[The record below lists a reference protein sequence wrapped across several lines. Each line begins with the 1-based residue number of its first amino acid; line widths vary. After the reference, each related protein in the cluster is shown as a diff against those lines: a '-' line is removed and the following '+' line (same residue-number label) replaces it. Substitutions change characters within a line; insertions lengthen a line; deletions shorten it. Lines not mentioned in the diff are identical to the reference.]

1 MFNLNIEKYSLNEM
15 EKLLQLNHPYRENDI
30 NESITNIH
38 NNLSS
43 DSKMSNTEKK
53 KLQMFL
59 NNVSKKLKDNIKNTE
74 NSNINNIIQKP
85 VKEKNIG
92 RVVGSNNAPTGNLNP
107 INYRT
112 IKKTINIDTRF
123 RSNYDNTESS
133 DIHIDLPMTVKNVLS
148 IELASIEI
156 PLSYY
161 AFSKEQKNVS
171 FDVSY
176 VVPVVLLLP
185 DNISTIYYDKNDAVD
200 ISDGNYFHDFNK
212 SSNDLSNNIEREIN
226 NYIKTAKLKFYIN
239 NVNGHSCFQ
248 NIDPCN
254 CTIHFH
260 KDTTVAKQMTLGWK
274 LGFRKEEINI
284 DAGKTVESEA
294 VCDLTGPKYMY
305 VVVDDFNNNTNNYF
319 QSAFS
324 ESILNQNILARIN
337 LSSMKK
343 TNGDFGNYSNDN
355 FVTQIHG
362 LRKRNYFGPV
372 DIQKLRVQ
380 LLDEYGRVI
389 NLNKMDWSCA
399 LTFEV
404 LYD

>member
-1 MFNLNIEKYSLNEM
+1 MG
-15 EKLLQLNHPYRENDI
+15 HDHHDPGHD
-30 NESITNIH
+30 
-38 NNLSS
+38 
-43 DSKMSNTEKK
+43 
-53 KLQMFL
+53 
-59 NNVSKKLKDNIKNTE
+59 
-74 NSNINNIIQKP
+74 
-85 VKEKNIG
+85 EKND
-92 RVVGSNNAPTGNLNP
+92 R
-107 INYRT
+107 
-112 IKKTINIDTRF
+112 
-123 RSNYDNTESS
+123 
-133 DIHIDLPMTVKNVLS
+133 
-148 IELASIEI
+148 
-156 PLSYY
+156 
-161 AFSKEQKNVS
+161 
-171 FDVSY
+171 
-176 VVPVVLLLP
+176 
-185 DNISTIYYDKNDAVD
+185 VD

-212 SSNDLSNNIEREIN
+212 STNDLSNNIEKEIN
-226 NYIKTAKLKFYIN
+226 DYIKTAKLKFYIN

-274 LGFRKEEINI
+274 LGFRKEEIKV

-372 DIQKLRVQ
+372 DIQKLRIQ

>member
-15 EKLLQLNHPYRENDI
+15 EKLLQLNHPYREKDI

-43 DSKMSNTEKK
+43 DPNMSNTKK
-53 KLQMFL
+53 NKLQLFL
-59 NNVSKKLKDNIKNTE
+59 NNVSKKLKEHIKIGE
-74 NSNINNIIQKP
+74 NHNSDNIIQKP
-85 VKEKNIG
+85 TNEQNIG
-92 RVVGSNNAPTGNLNP
+92 RVVGSNNAPSGHLNP

-133 DIHIDLPMTVKNVLS
+133 DMHIDLPMTVKNVLS
-148 IELASIEI
+148 IELASIEM

-171 FDVSY
+171 FD
-176 VVPVVLLLP
+176 
-185 DNISTIYYDKNDAVD
+185 ISDITYD

-212 SSNDLSNNIEREIN
+212 STNDLSNNIEKEIN
-226 NYIKTAKLKFYIN
+226 NSITKTHLSFYIN
-239 NVNGHSCFQ
+239 NVNGHSVFK
-248 NIDPCN
+248 NSANSTTID
-254 CTIHFH
+254 FH

-284 DAGKTVESEA
+284 DSNKTVESEA

-372 DIQKLRVQ
+372 DIQKLRIQ

>member
-30 NESITNIH
+30 NDSITNIH

-133 DIHIDLPMTVKNVLS
+133 DMYIDLPMTVKNVLS
-148 IELASIEI
+148 IELASIEM

-171 FDVSY
+171 FE
-176 VVPVVLLLP
+176 
-185 DNISTIYYDKNDAVD
+185 ISSKTYD

-212 SSNDLSNNIEREIN
+212 SINDLSNNIEKVIN
-226 NYIKTAKLKFYIN
+226 NSITGTKLNFYIN
-239 NVNGHSCFQ
+239 NVNGHSVFK
-248 NIDPCN
+248 NSDSSAT
-254 CTIHFH
+254 TIHFH
-260 KDTTVAKQMTLGWK
+260 KDNTVAKQMTLGWK
-274 LGFRKEEINI
+274 LGFRKEEIKI
-284 DAGKTVESEA
+284 DAHKIVESEA

-389 NLNKMDWSCA
+389 NLNKMDWSCS

>member
-30 NESITNIH
+30 NDSITNIH

-92 RVVGSNNAPTGNLNP
+92 RVVGSNNAPTGSLNP

-133 DIHIDLPMTVKNVLS
+133 DMHIDLPMTVKNVLS

>member
-30 NESITNIH
+30 NDSITNIH

-133 DIHIDLPMTVKNVLS
+133 DMHIDLPMTVKNVLS
-148 IELASIEI
+148 IELASIEM

-171 FDVSY
+171 FEIS
-176 VVPVVLLLP
+176 
-185 DNISTIYYDKNDAVD
+185 DNTYD

-212 SSNDLSNNIEREIN
+212 STNDLSNNIEKEIN
-226 NYIKTAKLKFYIN
+226 NSIPGTHLNFYIN
-239 NVNGHSCFQ
+239 NVNGHSCFK
-248 NIDPCN
+248 NSGDVTS
-254 CTIHFH
+254 TIHFH

-274 LGFRKEEINI
+274 LGFRKEEIKI
-284 DAGKTVESEA
+284 EAGKIVESEA

-372 DIQKLRVQ
+372 DIQKLRVK

>member
-15 EKLLQLNHPYRENDI
+15 EKLLQLNHPYREKDI

-43 DSKMSNTEKK
+43 DPNMSNTKK
-53 KLQMFL
+53 NKLQLFL
-59 NNVSKKLKDNIKNTE
+59 NNVSKKLKEHIKIGE
-74 NSNINNIIQKP
+74 NHNSDNIIQKP

-92 RVVGSNNAPTGNLNP
+92 RVVGSNNAPSGHLNP

-123 RSNYDNTESS
+123 RSNYDNTEGS
-133 DIHIDLPMTVKNVLS
+133 DMHIDLPMTVKNVLS
-148 IELASIEI
+148 IELASIEM

-171 FDVSY
+171 FD
-176 VVPVVLLLP
+176 
-185 DNISTIYYDKNDAVD
+185 ISDVTYD

-212 SSNDLSNNIEREIN
+212 STNDLSNNIESTMNGLIN
-226 NYIKTAKLKFYIN
+226 DISFSFYIN
-239 NVNGHSCFQ
+239 NVNGHSVFK
-248 NIDPCN
+248 NIDN
-254 CTIHFH
+254 TTNRKLHFH

-274 LGFRKEEINI
+274 LGFRKEEITV
-284 DAGKTVESEA
+284 DASNSSNGTIVESEA

-319 QSAFS
+319 QSAFA

-343 TNGDFGNYSNDN
+343 TNGDYGNYSNDN

-372 DIQKLRVQ
+372 DIQKLRIQ

>member
-1 MFNLNIEKYSLNEM
+1 
-15 EKLLQLNHPYRENDI
+15 
-30 NESITNIH
+30 
-38 NNLSS
+38 
-43 DSKMSNTEKK
+43 
-53 KLQMFL
+53 MFL

-92 RVVGSNNAPTGNLNP
+92 RVVGSNNAPTGSLNP

-133 DIHIDLPMTVKNVLS
+133 DMHIDLPMTVKNVLS
-148 IELASIEI
+148 IELASIEM

-176 VVPVVLLLP
+176 VVPMVLLLH
-185 DNISTIYYDKNDAVD
+185 DNISTIYYDKNDTVD
-200 ISDGNYFHDFNK
+200 LSDGNYFHDFNK
-212 SSNDLSNNIEREIN
+212 STNDLSNNIEKQIN
-226 NYIKTAKLKFYIN
+226 DSIKNDISFSFYIN
-239 NVNGHSCFQ
+239 NVNGHSVFK
-248 NIDPCN
+248 NSSN
-254 CTIHFH
+254 SATTIHFH

-274 LGFRKEEINI
+274 LGFRKEEIKI
-284 DAGKTVESEA
+284 EAGKIVESEA

-389 NLNKMDWSCA
+389 NLNKMDWSCS

>member
-15 EKLLQLNHPYRENDI
+15 EKLLQLNHPYREKDI

-43 DSKMSNTEKK
+43 DPNMSNTKK
-53 KLQMFL
+53 NKLQLFL
-59 NNVSKKLKDNIKNTE
+59 NNVSKKLKEHIKIGE
-74 NSNINNIIQKP
+74 NHNSDNIIQKP
-85 VKEKNIG
+85 TNEQNIG
-92 RVVGSNNAPTGNLNP
+92 RVVGSNNAPSGHLNP

-133 DIHIDLPMTVKNVLS
+133 DMHIDLPMTVKNVLS

-171 FDVSY
+171 FD
-176 VVPVVLLLP
+176 
-185 DNISTIYYDKNDAVD
+185 ISDITYD

-212 SSNDLSNNIEREIN
+212 STNDLSNNIEKEIN
-226 NYIKTAKLKFYIN
+226 NSIQTSGLNFYIN
-239 NVNGHSCFQ
+239 NVNGHSVFKNSKSS
-248 NIDPCN
+248 NIA
-254 CTIHFH
+254 IHFH
-260 KDTTVAKQMTLGWK
+260 KDTMVAKQMTLGWK
-274 LGFRKEEINI
+274 LGFRKEEITVNGSTSSNVTI
-284 DAGKTVESEA
+284 VESEA

-372 DIQKLRVQ
+372 DIQKLRIQ